1 MAKTKMP
8 LATTWDRVLLEMSVM
23 WVELMSVRTL
33 EATLV
38 RSTNL
43 LVVQRTLL
51 AVPVLVEDNKCSRET
66 I

>member
-1 MAKTKMP
+1 MWAE
-8 LATTWDRVLLEMSVM
+8 VMSVQ
-23 WVELMSVRTL
+23 TL

-43 LVVQRTLL
+43 LAVPRTLL
-51 AVPVLVEDNKCSRET
+51 AAPVLVEDNKCSRET